1 MGSPDVVDTP
11 QDAAELELPPLVVR
25 EPLEAFLDERGIG
38 AGRVEAERIGEGHS
52 NFTFLV
58 CRGDARVVLRR
69 PPRPPLPPSAH
80 DVLREARLLRALE
93 PTAVRVPRVLAVGDD
108 ESVLGVPF
116 YVMEEMHGSVVTS
129 DVPEPLDTE
138 EGRRRLAEELVDALA
153 EVHAVDWRACGLEG
167 YGKPT
172 GYLERQVRRFT
183 GLWDY
188 NKTRE
193 VPVVEE
199 VRDWLAGNLPESP
212 ESTIVHGDYRLG
224 NVMVADEAPARLVAI
239 FDWEL
244 STIGDPLADIGYLT
258 VTWAEAD
265 DPVDSSFSSLSA
277 ATRRAGFMTREELTA
292 RYEERSGRSVSAL
305 NWYQALAMWKAAV
318 FMEGNF
324 KRYTLGASDD
334 PYLGALRRGG
344 AGAGREGPRGGAL
357 QVKGLLVDYGGVLTT
372 NVFDSFRDFCVAE
385 GLEPDA
391 IMRLFARGAAGDP
404 AACARSRRGELSED
418 EFGGALRR
426 AARDRRS
433 APGWWTACSPGCGP
447 TRRCSR
453 PYAAPARRASAQA

>member
-1 MGSPDVVDTP
+1 MSSPDVVDTP
-11 QDAAELELPPLVVR
+11 QEAAELELPPLMVR
-25 EPLEAFLDERGIG
+25 EPLEAFLDLYDIG
-38 AGRVEAERIGEGHS
+38 EGRLEAERIGQGHS

-58 CRGDARVVLRR
+58 RRGDARVVLRR

-93 PTAVRVPRVLAVGDD
+93 STDVRVPRVLAVGDD

-116 YVMEEMHGSVVTS
+116 YVMEEMQGTVVTS
-129 DVPEPLDTE
+129 EVPPALDTE
-138 EGRRRLAEELVDALA
+138 EGRRGLCEELVDALA

-199 VRDWLAGNLPESP
+199 VRDWLADNLPESP

-224 NVMVADEAPARLVAI
+224 NVMVADEPPARLVAI

-244 STIGDPLADIGYLT
+244 STIGDPLADVGYLT
-258 VTWAEAD
+258 VTWAQSD
-265 DPVDSSFSSLSA
+265 DPVDTTFARLSA
-277 ATRRAGFMTREELTA
+277 ATRKPGFMTREELTA
-292 RYEERSGRSVSAL
+292 RYEAQSGRPVSKL

-334 PYLGALRRGG
+334 PYLALFDEGVP
-344 AGAGREGPRGGAL
+344 ALAEKARE
-357 QVKGLLVDYGGVLTT
+357 
-372 NVFDSFRDFCVAE
+372 VAY
-385 GLEPDA
+385 
-391 IMRLFARGAAGDP
+391 
-404 AACARSRRGELSED
+404 SK
-418 EFGGALRR
+418 
-426 AARDRRS
+426 
-433 APGWWTACSPGCGP
+433 
-447 TRRCSR
+447 
-453 PYAAPARRASAQA
+453 